1 VKATELLKT
10 QHREV
15 EALFAQVTKATG
27 AEKER
32 LFDELLSNLVAH
44 DAIEREILYPECER
58 ALGELEL
65 LGESLVEHG
74 LVEFSLHLCD
84 EARKKDDFDPK
95 LVVLKE
101 VVEHHVE
108 EEEGELF
115 PRLSKELETEELEAL
130 GERLEKR
137 FESLKTTDARAALR
151 ESLKNVLGGSLSA
164 RPKRAGDKKPSTT
177 RRASSQR
184 SGRHA

>member
-1 VKATELLKT
+1 VDAIQLLKE

-15 EALFAQVTKATG
+15 EDLFAAATKASG
-27 AEKER
+27 AEREQI
-32 LFDELLSNLVAH
+32 FDELLTALVSH
-44 DAIEREILYPECER
+44 DAIEREIFYPECER
-58 ALGELEL
+58 ALGDVEI

-84 EARKKDDFDPK
+84 EARKKDDFEHK

-108 EEEGELF
+108 EEEKELF
-115 PRLSKELETEELEAL
+115 PKLKKELDKEDLEAL

-137 FESLKTTDARAALR
+137 FEAAKKADARAALR
-151 ESLKNVLGGSLSA
+151 DSLKNVLGGSLTRA
-164 RPKRAGDKKPSTT
+164 KRSGDKKPATK
-177 RRASSQR
+177 RAASSR
-184 SGRHA
+184 AGRHA

>member
-1 VKATELLKT
+1 MNAIELLKE

-15 EALFAQVTKATG
+15 EDLFAAATKASG
-27 AEKER
+27 AERER
-32 LFDELLSNLVAH
+32 IFDELLTALVAH
-44 DAIEREILYPECER
+44 DAIEREIFYPECER
-58 ALGELEL
+58 ALGEIEI

-84 EARKKDDFDPK
+84 EARKKDDFEHK

-108 EEEGELF
+108 EEEKELF
-115 PRLSKELETEELEAL
+115 PKLKKELDSETLETL

-137 FESLKTTDARAALR
+137 FEAAKSKNARAALR
-151 ESLKNVLGGSLSA
+151 DSLKNVIGGSLTRA
-164 RPKRAGDKKPSTT
+164 KRSGDKKPATK
-177 RRASSQR
+177 RASSSSSR
-184 SGRHA
+184 AGRHA